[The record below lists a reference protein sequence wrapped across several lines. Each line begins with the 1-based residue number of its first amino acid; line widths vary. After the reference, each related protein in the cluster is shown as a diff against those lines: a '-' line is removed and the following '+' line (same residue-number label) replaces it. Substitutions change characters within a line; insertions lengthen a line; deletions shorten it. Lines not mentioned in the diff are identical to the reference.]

1 MSNSIKTKYGFILIE
16 SLAAFMILTLMISQL
31 FTAMSGG
38 LRNDN
43 IANFYFEAA
52 KTASSYLDLIA
63 ANNQIST
70 GTTQGKTESGL
81 NWLLEIE
88 PKTNINNKL
97 GFIIAKVFHVKFTLW
112 RSNPLINKLR
122 FSTIKV
128 ITFDDIK
135 L

>member
-1 MSNSIKTKYGFILIE
+1 MSSSIKKKYGFILIE

-31 FTAMSGG
+31 FAAMSGG

-43 IANFYFEAA
+43 VANFYFEAS
-52 KTASSYLDLIA
+52 KTSASYLDLVE
-63 ANNQIST
+63 ANDQIST
-70 GTTQGKTESGL
+70 GTTQGKTETGL

-88 PKTNINNKL
+88 PKKEINNKL
-97 GFIIAKVFHVKFTLW
+97 GFIIAKVFHVQITLW
-112 RSNPLINKLR
+112 RSNPLINQLR